1 MRDILPI
8 YINLYSLCVFLYL
21 QGVPLP
27 REVPRCL
34 KQEEPAQ
41 EDTVD
46 LDFLNEPDENAPSD
60 GPVILYLFVYLQM
73 VGDEGLDI
81 SLNVDMIPGT
91 YPFDEEVSTNPFAKG
106 LEDAEREEEEA
117 EKRRLQEL
125 QDANSVPAII
135 SDNRDKLQTIWKD
148 NMQRW
153 KASGSRIQEQE
164 DEILEKKNHNE
175 DIRKE
180 IKRLQSKLGSFQEA
194 IEAKGK
200 LSDCIVKYS
209 SNYFMFASFSE

>member
-1 MRDILPI
+1 MCDCDKDSFLDVIEFTYAGHI
-8 YINLYSLCVFLYL
+8 AYVHQSVFSLCFPDL

-41 EDTVD
+41 EETVD
-46 LDFLNEPDENAPSD
+46 LDFLNEPDENTAYD
-60 GPVILYLFVYLQM
+60 GPVILYLSIHSQM

-81 SLNVDMIPGT
+81 SLNVDMIPRDF
-91 YPFDEEVSTNPFAKG
+91 PFDEEVSTNPFAKG

-153 KASGSRIQEQE
+153 KATGSRIQEQD

-194 IEAKGK
+194 IEAKG
-200 LSDCIVKYS
+200 C
-209 SNYFMFASFSE
+209 

>member
-1 MRDILPI
+1 
-8 YINLYSLCVFLYL
+8 
-21 QGVPLP
+21 
-27 REVPRCL
+27 
-34 KQEEPAQ
+34 
-41 EDTVD
+41 
-46 LDFLNEPDENAPSD
+46 
-60 GPVILYLFVYLQM
+60 M

-81 SLNVDMIPGT
+81 SLNVDMIPRDF
-91 YPFDEEVSTNPFAKG
+91 PFDEEVSTNPFAKG

-153 KASGSRIQEQE
+153 KATGSRIQEQD

-194 IEAKGK
+194 IEAKG
-200 LSDCIVKYS
+200 C
-209 SNYFMFASFSE
+209 